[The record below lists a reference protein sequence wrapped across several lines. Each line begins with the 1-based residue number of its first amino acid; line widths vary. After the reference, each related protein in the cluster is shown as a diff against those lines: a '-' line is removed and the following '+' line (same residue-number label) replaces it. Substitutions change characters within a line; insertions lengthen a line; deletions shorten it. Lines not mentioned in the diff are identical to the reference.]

1 MAISPTS
8 PLTGGS
14 QPDLTTPTY
23 TLTSDYGPNSH
34 SKQWIVTALGG
45 TQTGV
50 DTHSV
55 SKPFTLTVER
65 PANFRQIGGVNPV
78 TGVVSNVPNNVYVVR
93 TRKGAVPLS
102 GQNPRNMII
111 ETRIVVPAGCDS
123 ADLINL
129 EAGLS
134 AHIGLMSDISSDL
147 GGTVE
152 NGSI

>member
-8 PLTGGS
+8 PLPGAT
-14 QPDLTTPTY
+14 QPDLTSPTY
-23 TLTSDYGPNSH
+23 TLVSDYGPNSH
-34 SKQWIVTALGG
+34 SKQWIVSSLGG

-65 PANFRQIGGVNPV
+65 PSNFRQFGGVNPV

-93 TRKGAVPLS
+93 TRKGVVPLS
-102 GQNPRNMII
+102 GQNPRNCIM
-111 ETRIVVPAGCDS
+111 ETRIVVPAGSDT
-123 ADLINL
+123 ADLVNL

-134 AHIGLMSDISSDL
+134 AHIGLLSDISTDL

>member
-8 PLTGGS
+8 PLSGAT
-14 QPDLTTPTY
+14 QPDLTSPTY
-23 TLTSDYGPNSH
+23 TLTEDIGPNAN
-34 SKQWIVTALGG
+34 SKQWIVTSLGG

-65 PANFRQIGGVNPV
+65 PSTFRQIGAVNPT
-78 TGVVSNVPNNVYVVR
+78 TGVVSNVPNNVYTVR
-93 TRKGAVPLS
+93 VRKGVVPLS
-102 GQNPRNMII
+102 GQNPRNCIC
-111 ETRIVVPAGCDS
+111 EARFSVPAGSDT
-123 ADLINL
+123 ADLPNL
-129 EAGLS
+129 EAALS
-134 AHIGLMSDISSDL
+134 CMIGALTDISTDL

>member
-1 MAISPTS
+1 MAISPSS

-14 QPDLTTPTY
+14 QPDLTSPTY

-50 DTHSV
+50 NTHSV

-65 PANFRQIGGVNPV
+65 PANFRQIGAVNPV
-78 TGVVSNVPNNVYVVR
+78 TGVLSNVPNNVYVVR
-93 TRKGAVPLS
+93 TRKGVVPLS
-102 GQNPRNMII
+102 GQNTRNMII
-111 ETRIVVPAGCDS
+111 ETRIVVPAGSDT
-123 ADLINL
+123 ADLVNL

-134 AHIGLMSDISSDL
+134 AHVGLLNNISNDL
-147 GGTVE
+147 GGTIE